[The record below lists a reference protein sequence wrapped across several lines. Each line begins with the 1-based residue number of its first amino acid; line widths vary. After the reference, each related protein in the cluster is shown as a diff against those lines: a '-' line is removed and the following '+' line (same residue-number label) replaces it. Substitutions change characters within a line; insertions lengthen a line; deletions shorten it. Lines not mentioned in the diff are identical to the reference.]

1 MSKLLINEPP
11 IQVLPTL
18 ATAIGLNRAI
28 VLQQVHYWCANT
40 KMGVVRDGKR
50 WIRNTAEDWQR
61 DNFPFWSLS
70 TVRRVI
76 ESLESGDDNSK
87 GGGWFLLS
95 RSDLNKSGYDR
106 TKWYT
111 IDYEKLNNT
120 IAPPAEDAKP
130 VDSIYSNWVDGNNQ
144 DEQIKPPNVSNSLS
158 ETTTETTT
166 ETTLPAS
173 QAQPRKFVSAIDPD
187 LHDELLVALNPLS
200 LQDELMALNGTA
212 PTVSPRTEKK
222 ERKPR
227 EPKVTSI
234 PPDANNY
241 HREMF
246 AALATLCVLDPK
258 VKQVRGQLNSVA
270 KQLLDAGYT
279 VADLEKYGAWWKSQD
294 WRGQRGDAP
303 TLGVIPKQILQ
314 ATQWVPWT
322 PPAVPA
328 KKNGPGLE
336 ALRSWHYQYCYEQW
350 NDHVAAELGV
360 VNLAMPGVF
369 REWYD
374 SEASIPDDQLA
385 DWYDWWTKKNE
396 ESHQW

>member
-1 MSKLLINEPP
+1 MSEIWDNEDPGLSGSRLNILLC
-11 IQVLPTL
+11 L
-18 ATAIGLNRAI
+18 AD
-28 VLQQVHYWCANT
+28 HANDD
-40 KMGVVRDGKR
+40 GVCWPSIPRIAKRVRID
-50 WIRNTAEDWQR
+50 RNNVMDHIKA
-61 DNFPFWSLS
+61 LA
-70 TVRRVI
+70 
-76 ESLESGDDNSK
+76 
-87 GGGWFLLS
+87 
-95 RSDLNKSGYDR
+95 KSGYLAVEHRNGTSNVYKVFAKQGSGGSATGGDSTTR
-106 TKWYT
+106 GGGGGTT
-111 IDYEKLNNT
+111 PT
-120 IAPPAEDAKP
+120 SGGGTTGVVAVAPPKP
-130 VDSIYSNWVDGNNQ
+130 SVNRNLEPSIEPSD
-144 DEQIKPPNVSNSLS
+144 
-158 ETTTETTT
+158 T
-166 ETTLPAS
+166 PATRE
-173 QAQPRKFVSAIDPD
+173 P
-187 LHDELLVALNPLS
+187 S
-200 LQDELMALNGTA
+200 LQDELMTLNGSA

-227 EPKVTSI
+227 EPKVTSV

-246 AALATLCVLDPK
+246 TALATLCVLDPK
-258 VKQVRGQLNSVA
+258 VKDVRGQLNSVA

-314 ATQWVPWT
+314 ATQWVPWM

-328 KKNGPGLE
+328 KKNGPGLD

-360 VNLAMPGVF
+360 ANPNMPGVF

-385 DWYDWWTKKNE
+385 DWYDWYLNRNKEMN
-396 ESHQW
+396 QW